1 MIYSWVKKATDNL
14 IDSVISTSDIN
25 ANTDLVLTNAVY
37 FKGAWLEPF
46 NHFFTERGTFHRLD
60 GDLAE
65 AEFMVNGLMTSSIRW
80 QDIACMDG
88 FKVLKLPYEPGAAPA
103 LCSESSA
110 GLPARGGQ
118 LKPRRGHGD
127 AKSKDTLSTE
137 VNKGT
142 QYSMFLFLLDACDGL
157 LAMVDVGG

>member
-1 MIYSWVKKATDNL
+1 MHMVGEARGRSEHMINEWVKKATDNL
-14 IDSVISTSDIN
+14 IDSIVSTSDIN
-25 ANTDLVLTNAVY
+25 ANTDLVLANAVY

-88 FKVLKLPYEPGAAPA
+88 FKVLKLPCKLGAAP
-103 LCSESSA
+103 
-110 GLPARGGQ
+110 PAHGQ
-118 LKPRRGHGD
+118 LKRRRGQ
-127 AKSKDTLSTE
+127 
-137 VNKGT
+137 V
-142 QYSMFLFLLDACDGL
+142 DGGQREHTVL
-157 LAMVDVGG
+157 HVCLPPGHA